1 MHCALAGVVDICLI
15 PEVNFN
21 LDGGHGLMAYIET
34 LLANKGHCVICVAEG
49 AGQVTA
55 ALNFCVL
62 IVPWFTS
69 ILAIV
74 TWFTVMTASL
84 VIITSC

>member
-1 MHCALAGVVDICLI
+1 MHCTLAGVVDICLI

-21 LDGGHGLMAYIET
+21 LDGGHGLMAYIER

-55 ALNFCVL
+55 TLSSSHCTSFTFIL
-62 IVPWFTS
+62 PPWVS
-69 ILAIV
+69 
-74 TWFTVMTASL
+74 
-84 VIITSC
+84 